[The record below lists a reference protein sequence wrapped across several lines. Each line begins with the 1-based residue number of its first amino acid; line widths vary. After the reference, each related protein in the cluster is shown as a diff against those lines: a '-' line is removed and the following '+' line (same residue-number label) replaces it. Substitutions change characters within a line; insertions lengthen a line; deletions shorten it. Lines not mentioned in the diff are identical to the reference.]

1 MEDVVFLNFFP
12 KMAFFFVQY
21 TKMPKYKLG
30 RFNSYNNEKEEFKFW
45 FSLYREQEIPISYKA
60 LSIGRHFK
68 N

>member
-1 MEDVVFLNFFP
+1 MEDVVFLKFFP

-45 FSLYREQEIPISYKA
+45 FSL
-60 LSIGRHFK
+60 
-68 N
+68 